1 MPLHTFLAQNAIL
14 SDSIREFSN
23 FGTIMLTSH
32 CWSAEYNV
40 NVKRLDV
47 QHRMLVKLV
56 DNLHDA
62 WSARIDENVLEDLLV
77 ELLEFLQ
84 MHFSFEEQ
92 LMKEYDFP
100 DIAEH
105 QRQHRTIL
113 RRLNELVT
121 LASSEKPPTSD
132 STYDI
137 AADWALAHISDQDNI
152 LGNFLNSKGIY

>member
-1 MPLHTFLAQNAIL
+1 MPLHTLLTQNAIL
-14 SDSIREFSN
+14 SDSIREFSK
-23 FGTIMLTSH
+23 FGTSMITSH
-32 CWSAEYNV
+32 RWSAEYHV

-47 QHRMLVKLV
+47 QHRILVKLV

-62 WSARIDENVLEDLLV
+62 WSARIDGNVLEDLLA
-77 ELLEFLQ
+77 ELLEFSQ

-121 LASSEKPPTSD
+121 LSSSEKPPTSD

-137 AADWALAHISDQDNI
+137 AADWALAHISDKNNI